1 MNTNKKL
8 IILSL
13 ALLLCITIGG
23 TLAFSTSVEDDTNVF
38 TTSRVDIQQL
48 EYERGNNSLK
58 KFTQEQEIK
67 PAYYVNDKIEYN
79 NIPQQWDEIGVD
91 SENIL
96 YSDSIKNVIDKFV
109 FIKNIGKTDAY
120 YRTIIAFECPNGF
133 DKSLIQINKNENNKF
148 NWKEI
153 GYVNLGTTR
162 YYLISATYNHIL
174 EPNET
179 SIPSLLQVFLDP
191 KTTNEHMDLLGETF
205 DILVK
210 TQSAQSVDDQTAE
223 QVLNKVFGNT
233 TSDNINKWFDL
244 RPKYDVTNYTEL
256 TKAIDE
262 INEDSIINVKDEI
275 NDNKAGFYEISGK
288 KFDINGNDYKVYM
301 GGANSF
307 GYSMNIVNNA
317 YVVFNDVN
325 IDGGGFQIA
334 YDSTVE
340 FNGGSIKIS
349 NETTNPRYTVYA
361 VSSGTEVTINGGD
374 FSFDTTKKRA
384 YIYAGSGTKVYI
396 NGGNFGKAS
405 SRNDYNASTGEGINY
420 SLGIVGPGTVIIKGG
435 TFGFNPTTWVA
446 DGYQAM
452 KSGSTWTVVPE

>member
-8 IILSL
+8 IILSI
-13 ALLLCITIGG
+13 ALLLCIRIGG

-38 TTSRVDIQQL
+38 ATSRVNIQQL

-133 DKSLIQINKNENNKF
+133 DKSLIHINKNENNKF

-162 YYLISATYNHIL
+162 YYLISATYNNVL

-210 TQSAQSVDDQTAE
+210 TQSTQSVDDQTAE
-223 QVLNKVFGNT
+223 QVLNKVFGEPNK
-233 TSDNINKWFDL
+233 DNFNKW
-244 RPKYDVTNYTEL
+244 E
-256 TKAIDE
+256 
-262 INEDSIINVKDEI
+262 
-275 NDNKAGFYEISGK
+275 
-288 KFDINGNDYKVYM
+288 
-301 GGANSF
+301 
-307 GYSMNIVNNA
+307 
-317 YVVFNDVN
+317 
-325 IDGGGFQIA
+325 
-334 YDSTVE
+334 
-340 FNGGSIKIS
+340 
-349 NETTNPRYTVYA
+349 
-361 VSSGTEVTINGGD
+361 SS
-374 FSFDTTKKRA
+374 
-384 YIYAGSGTKVYI
+384 
-396 NGGNFGKAS
+396 
-405 SRNDYNASTGEGINY
+405 
-420 SLGIVGPGTVIIKGG
+420 
-435 TFGFNPTTWVA
+435 
-446 DGYQAM
+446 
-452 KSGSTWTVVPE
+452 